1 MTIVTQIKMRQKNN
15 IQEYILISLVIN
27 TTLAPAPTLALT
39 TTSRPWFVLIRIH
52 NILRKAGVSL
62 QDKRGHKD
70 EAATEDDITIVGD
83 VKRPSNSTPKTQ
95 VKFNQ

>member
-1 MTIVTQIKMRQKNN
+1 MTN
-15 IQEYILISLVIN
+15 
-27 TTLAPAPTLALT
+27 
-39 TTSRPWFVLIRIH
+39 TSRPWFVLIRIH

-70 EAATEDDITIVGD
+70 EAAVEDDITIVGD
-83 VKRPSNSTPKTQ
+83 VKRPSNGTPKTQ

>member
-1 MTIVTQIKMRQKNN
+1 MRQKNN
-15 IQEYILISLVIN
+15 IQEYNLISLVIN
-27 TTLAPAPTLALT
+27 TTTTLALT
-39 TTSRPWFVLIRIH
+39 TTSRPCFVLIRIH

-62 QDKRGHKD
+62 QDKRDRKD